1 MLAPPCHGGRARR
14 LAGTP
19 PRTSLCGRADQKE
32 GSRVDHWEY
41 LPFKAGE
48 WQPPFGMLL
57 VAYPPSRYRPVRIN
71 AFVDYLRAEI
81 PKSGAG
87 S

>member
-1 MLAPPCHGGRARR
+1 
-14 LAGTP
+14 
-19 PRTSLCGRADQKE
+19 
-32 GSRVDHWEY
+32 
-41 LPFKAGE
+41 
-48 WQPPFGMLL
+48 MLL